1 MSRRSFHLGGRL
13 AGFIVVFEQRR
24 PVLVT
29 PGLRLGV
36 GDGLAGPPLDFG
48 STVASSDDS
57 VVTLAATD
65 VSPGV
70 RPASDAPALYWFE
83 STRP

>member
-1 MSRRSFHLGGRL
+1 M
-13 AGFIVVFEQRR
+13 
-24 PVLVT
+24 

-48 STVASSDDS
+48 STVATADES
-57 VVTLAATD
+57 VVTLAATS

-70 RPASDAPALYWFE
+70 RPPSDAPALYWFE
-83 STRP
+83 STHP